1 MELEKWTEW
10 IAGYCRHE
18 LTPAEREE
26 LDAWLDA
33 STEHRAEWR
42 DAVMRYRRARGV
54 AAWKRADEHAAWERF
69 AHGIAALVTR
79 RRRRLARRVAL
90 LAASIALLAGAGIGY
105 LSLPRARSVPP
116 PSLSWTTLQPGE
128 ARAILRL
135 PDGRE
140 IAMGKEVVAD
150 STLGFHGLRDT
161 AGLSYRKALPTPPAS
176 HVDPAYHSL
185 VIPRK
190 GEYFL
195 VLSDGTQV
203 WLNADSELRYPVSFA
218 GDRREVFLS
227 GEAYFNVT
235 HDSARPFIVE
245 SRGTRVEVLGTKFN
259 VSAYRD
265 EERVVTTL
273 EEGSV
278 RVSASGESRI
288 LSPGTRAVSTPTGL
302 EVTTTN
308 AAIDIGW
315 IHRTFEFVEMPLGD
329 ITRQLQRWYD
339 VEFTYRDAGLEH
351 IPFTGTVGRD
361 LPLQEVLRAIEQLA
375 DILFTLQSNRI
386 EVTQK

>member
-1 MELEKWTEW
+1 MEAEKWTRW

-26 LDAWLDA
+26 LDAWLAA
-33 STEHRAEWR
+33 SPGNRAGWR
-42 DAVMRYRRARGV
+42 NAVTRYRRARGV
-54 AAWKRADEHAAWERF
+54 AAWKRVDEQAAWERF
-69 AHGIAALVTR
+69 TRGIAALVTR

-90 LAASIALLAGAGIGY
+90 LAASVALLLGVGIGH
-105 LSLPRARSVPP
+105 LSRPRAGSDPRPV
-116 PSLSWTTLQPGE
+116 LSWSTLQPGE

-140 IAMGKEVVAD
+140 IAMGKEAVAD
-150 STLGFHGLRDT
+150 STLGFRGLRDT
-161 AGLSYRKALPTPPAS
+161 AGLSYRDAPPAPR
-176 HVDPAYHSL
+176 VDPAYHSL

-195 VLSDGTQV
+195 VLSDGTRV
-203 WLNADSELRYPVSFA
+203 WLNADSELRYPVTFA

-227 GEAYFNVT
+227 GEAYFNVAR
-235 HDSARPFIVE
+235 DSARPFIVE
-245 SRGTRVEVLGTKFN
+245 SGETRVEVLGTKFN

-278 RVSASGESRI
+278 QVSARGESRV

-302 EVTTTN
+302 EVTAAN

-339 VEFTYRDAGLEH
+339 VEFTYRDAGLEC

-361 LPLQEVLRAIEQLA
+361 LPLQEVLQAIERLA
-375 DILFTLQSNRI
+375 DIAFTLQSNRI